1 MTLATTALRPGTLTR
16 IPLATID
23 HTQPRVVPGFFWRVA
38 VIIGDLLA
46 LAAIALSLPFVII
59 VIGLPIVLTV
69 RIVLWILGML

>member
-16 IPLATID
+16 TPLATID
-23 HTQPRVVPGFFWRVA
+23 HTLPRVVPGFFRSVA

-46 LAAIALSLPFVII
+46 LAAIGLSLPFVII